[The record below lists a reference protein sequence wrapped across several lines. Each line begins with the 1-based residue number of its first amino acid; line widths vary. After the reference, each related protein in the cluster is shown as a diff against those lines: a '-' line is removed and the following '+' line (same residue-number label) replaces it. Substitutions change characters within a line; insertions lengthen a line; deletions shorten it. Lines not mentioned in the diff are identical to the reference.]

1 MYSLTAIR
9 YSRAKLY

>member
-9 YSRAKLY
+9 YSRAKIY